1 VISYLAPSQ
10 LTALPP
16 PLECVL
22 GRVSSSNMPKR
33 QRNPLSDARKGAGI
47 ASFAS
52 VAGINGDYRIIDKTS
67 QPNQSKSH
75 DLWHRKSG
83 AGYNLF
89 ISYYGC
95 QPCGVVAHDADFE
108 GSGDTCFSLGSS
120 TTKNDAPNARGL
132 SRASK
137 KRQKK
142 RAKSCTNKDGSGVNL
157 LAKES
162 GCVNRD
168 KANDPSKAP
177 ANDPLYASHPLV
189 KAFVSNSKYSHLNSF
204 VCSLSTPLP
213 LTFRLRRNGPPSSKD
228 LEATISEEYAQYIS
242 PVSYDP
248 STAIF
253 QSTPSSCLTKSNLGH
268 IPKLKDL
275 IVTASQDGTL
285 ARQEIG
291 SMLPILALHSVHA
304 ITKGSKVLDLCA
316 SPGSKTLQALE
327 IVAQD
332 GKKGRVIANDI
343 HSGRLD
349 SLREAVA
356 RSGLPDCLTSRV
368 TFTNY
373 DASVFPP
380 PKSGRM
386 FDAIICDVPCSGD
399 GTIRKDRH
407 VLPMWSPRIGN
418 ELHGLQLK
426 ILTRALELVKMGG
439 VICYSTCSLNPV
451 EDEAVVAAAL
461 GALTKGV
468 MKFEIVE
475 RPKTL
480 LPGFVTRGGIT
491 DWKVAFYDSM
501 KVDHDS
507 EDFGSLTIC
516 SHAKDAEEAGIKDAA
531 ATLWPT
537 HPQDKKLHL
546 HRCISLLPQDNN
558 TGGFFLALIKR
569 IL

>member
-1 VISYLAPSQ
+1 
-10 LTALPP
+10 
-16 PLECVL
+16 
-22 GRVSSSNMPKR
+22 MPKR

-47 ASFAS
+47 PSFSS
-52 VAGINGDYRIIDKTS
+52 VAGIDGDYRIIDKTLHA
-67 QPNQSKSH
+67 NQSKSD

-89 ISYYGC
+89 ISYYGS

-108 GSGDTCFSLGSS
+108 GSGDASLSLGSS
-120 TTKNDAPNARGL
+120 TTKNEAPHARGL

-142 RAKSCTNKDGSGVNL
+142 KAKSSTNKDGSGVNS

-162 GCVNRD
+162 GCINGN
-168 KANDPSKAP
+168 KIFEPSKVP
-177 ANDPLYASHPLV
+177 ANDALHASHPLV
-189 KAFVSNSKYSHLNSF
+189 KAFVSNWKCSHLNSF
-204 VCSLSTPLP
+204 VCSLSSPLP
-213 LTFRLRRNGPPSSKD
+213 LTFRLRSYRPASSKE
-228 LEATISEEYAQYIS
+228 LESIISEEYAQYIS
-242 PVSYDP
+242 PLSFDP
-248 STAIF
+248 SRTIY
-253 QSTPSSCLTKSNLGH
+253 QSTPSSCLTKSNLGD
-268 IPKLKDL
+268 IPKLKEL

-291 SMLPILALHSVHA
+291 SMLPVLALHSVRA
-304 ITKGSKVLDLCA
+304 ITEGSKVLDLCA

-327 IVAQD
+327 IVAHD
-332 GKKGRVIANDI
+332 GKKGRVIANDV

-356 RSGLPDCLTSRV
+356 RSGLPESLTSRV

-373 DASVFPP
+373 DASAFPP
-380 PKSGRM
+380 PKSGKM

-426 ILTRALELVKMGG
+426 ILTRALELVKMEG

-451 EDEAVVAAAL
+451 ENEAVVAAAL
-461 GALTKGV
+461 GALTKGG

-475 RPKTL
+475 WPKNL
-480 LPGFVTRGGIT
+480 LPGLVTREGIN
-491 DWKVAFYDSM
+491 DWKVAFYDSN

-507 EDFGSLTIC
+507 DDFGSLTIC
-516 SHAKDAEEAGIKDAA
+516 RHAKDAEEAGIKDAA
-531 ATLWPT
+531 ATLWPSN
-537 HPQDKKLHL
+537 PDDKKLEL
-546 HRCISLLPQDNN
+546 RRCIRLLPQDNN

-569 IL
+569 IQ